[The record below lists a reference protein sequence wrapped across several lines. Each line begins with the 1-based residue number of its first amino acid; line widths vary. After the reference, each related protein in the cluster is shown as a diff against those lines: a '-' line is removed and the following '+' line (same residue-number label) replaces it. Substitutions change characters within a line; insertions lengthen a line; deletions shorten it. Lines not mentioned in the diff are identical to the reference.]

1 MQLVGAMLRRLEHA
15 QTAKGLMMSAPAT
28 AEEFKDLARHERMWA
43 GFTRFMTR
51 GVVGVVV
58 VVLFVGWITGVL

>member
-1 MQLVGAMLRRLEHA
+1 
-15 QTAKGLMMSAPAT
+15 MSAPAT